1 MRSCQGLWSRHTWCY
16 KGKKVL
22 FCFSRR
28 AFSLCFKKPAC
39 LLSSRWRLQRGN
51 LGWWRRHTSWACCVT
66 VRLRWSFST
75 APTSCSSTPARTWT
89 RCCSSTP
96 STTSRTRAGR
106 TQTSWRWARM
116 RAWWTPKLRQSRLVQ
131 PFPPLFPA
139 STQAQLP
146 FPKMFICPQVSPE
159 LLPRLLLHPLSL
171 YLKMRSERGLV
182 VGTPWICSLLGIRH
196 LVKLLISS
204 FLSRPCPPQ
213 CQATR
218 NGTCGYGDSS
228 PTF

>member
-116 RAWWTPKLRQSRLVQ
+116 RAWWTPNLGRAAWFSPSLLSSL
-131 PFPPLFPA
+131 PPHKHNFLFLKCLYA
-139 STQAQLP
+139 RR
-146 FPKMFICPQVSPE
+146 CPQSYCPGYYST
-159 LLPRLLLHPLSL
+159 LSL
-171 YLKMRSERGLV
+171 S
-182 VGTPWICSLLGIRH
+182 
-196 LVKLLISS
+196 ISKCEVS
-204 FLSRPCPPQ
+204 V
-213 CQATR
+213 AW
-218 NGTCGYGDSS
+218 
-228 PTF
+228 